1 MRPSASEGRI
11 AVRAAARCQGAD
23 NVVRACDAERM
34 RVFISS
40 VRRGLETERDALP
53 GLIAAMGH
61 EPVRFEDFTAQN
73 VPSREA
79 CIRGV
84 ESSDAYL
91 LILGPHYGTEFDDA
105 QQSATHDEW
114 TTAQRL
120 GLPRFVFQKQNV
132 EFEPAQQ
139 AFIDQLGDYA
149 SGRFHARFTDATD
162 LNTKVASALRQLE
175 AEPGALRYEPLTT
188 RPNVP
193 WRDVEQNRGAFS
205 HRAELELHVLPLDAA
220 PLSSRIL
227 EQVAVAL
234 PDAARQSQL
243 VTTTEALHVEQGVDA
258 VTLVPAPA
266 DPQPGWNEV
275 QRSRLTL
282 LRIDRTAT
290 FTAVF
295 TLPADTLGSVYDPD
309 VAVGQVAAA
318 LRLAGTLDRSRSDRL
333 VIALG
338 LTKTSGV
345 SRGSLAA
352 MPRNGGS
359 IGSAT
364 APVRVEPDEVLSRA
378 ALDRGAAEVSAA
390 TVRALDRALAAVQR

>member
-1 MRPSASEGRI
+1 
-11 AVRAAARCQGAD
+11 
-23 NVVRACDAERM
+23 M

-53 GLIAAMGH
+53 GLISAMGH

-120 GLPRFVFQKQNV
+120 GLPRFVFQKANI

-149 SGRFHARFTDATD
+149 SGRFHARFTNATD
-162 LNTKVASALRQLE
+162 LNTKVASALRYLE
-175 AEPGALRYEPLTT
+175 AEPGALRYEPLIA
-188 RPNVP
+188 RPTVP
-193 WRDVEQNRGAFS
+193 WRDVERNRGAFT

-227 EQVAVAL
+227 EQVAAEL

-243 VTTTEALHVEQGVDA
+243 VTTTEALHVDQSVDA

-266 DPQPGWNEV
+266 VSEPGWNAV
-275 QRSRLTL
+275 QPSRLTL
-282 LRIDRTAT
+282 LRMDRTAT

-295 TLPADTLGSVYDPD
+295 TLPTDTIGSVYDPD
-309 VAVGQVAAA
+309 VVVGQVAAA
-318 LRLAGTLDRSRSDRL
+318 LRLAGALDKSRNDRL
-333 VIALG
+333 AIALG
-338 LTKTSGV
+338 LTTTSGV
-345 SRGSLAA
+345 SRGSLAS

-359 IGSAT
+359 INST
-364 APVRVEPDEVLSRA
+364 TEPVRVEPDEVLSRA

-390 TVRALDRALAAVQR
+390 TVRALDRAIVAGQR